1 MREPVEDLI
10 DFPCSDTFRGFF
22 YERGLTPH
30 PPSDMGDNLMKT
42 LINELRELR
51 GEIAAV
57 VAQSL
62 ETPVRPSQS
71 ESRPSQAPPA
81 PAPAPTRRPIWNS
94 QS

>member
-30 PPSDMGDNLMKT
+30 PPSDLGVNLMET